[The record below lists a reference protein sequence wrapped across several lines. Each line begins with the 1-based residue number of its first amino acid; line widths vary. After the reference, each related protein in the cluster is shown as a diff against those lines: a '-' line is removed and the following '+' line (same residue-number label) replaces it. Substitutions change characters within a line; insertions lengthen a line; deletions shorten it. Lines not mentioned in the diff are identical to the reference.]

1 MGPIKASLIFALVI
15 FFQYPTEALSDVLI
29 AKGDPNAFDGEGRVY
44 LYEADNLLTPK
55 QVLSPL
61 STDGARLFGSAIDF
75 IPDING
81 DGVND
86 LVVAAPGDA
95 LSTAGTVAAFI
106 SQSTAT
112 GTQYN
117 FCGSIAGD
125 VGLGSAVSGIFAA
138 DGALLANLLIATQAG
153 ARIDQFIVAL
163 AIDGACEF
171 SPVTY
176 ALVVAPTPTPA
187 YVVTDLATPLPSL
200 TPENPTFTTPTPSP
214 TPSASP
220 IGGQGGQD
228 GGSIN
233 NTEGAAGGN
242 GLSSNFSEAPVVVA
256 PGAEGLPA
264 PEVIKQKGAV
274 EVRMPVVKPQ
284 LSGGDLSKANSQLRR
299 RLKIS
304 RGRAN
309 RLLSDPKNLVV
320 TYIVE
325 YSEIATAQR
334 FAFIQSAYADDT
346 TRTAYRKRQIR
357 SKRNSVTLRNLRPGA
372 TYSVSYRVEIS
383 LARPRVVLGVT
394 KPSFS
399 VRF

>member
-1 MGPIKASLIFALVI
+1 MGPIKASLILALII

-29 AKGDPNAFDGEGRVY
+29 AKGDPNVFDGEGRVY

-61 STDGARLFGSAIDF
+61 STDGARLFGSALDF

-95 LSTAGTVAAFI
+95 LSKSGMVAAFI
-106 SQSTAT
+106 SQSTAS
-112 GTQYN
+112 GTQYS

-125 VGLGSAVSGIFAA
+125 VGFGSTVSGVFAT
-138 DGALLANLLIATQAG
+138 DGSLLANLLITTQAG
-153 ARIDQFIVAL
+153 TRIDQFIVAL

-171 SPVTY
+171 SPVIY
-176 ALVVAPTPTPA
+176 ASVVAPTPTPVYSA
-187 YVVTDLATPLPSL
+187 TDLATPLPSL
-200 TPENPTFTTPTPSP
+200 TPDSPTFTEPTPSP

-220 IGGQGGQD
+220 IGGQD

-233 NTEGAAGGN
+233 NTGGAAGGN
-242 GLSSNFSEAPVVVA
+242 DLSSKFSEAPVVVS
-256 PGAEGLPA
+256 PGAGGLPA
-264 PEVIKQKGAV
+264 PEVVKQKGEV
-274 EVRMPVVKPQ
+274 EVSMPVVKPQ
-284 LSGGDLSKANSQLRR
+284 LSDKDRLRVNSNLRK

-304 RGRAN
+304 KGRADK
-309 RLLSDPKNLVV
+309 LLSDTNNLVV

-325 YSEIATAQR
+325 YSEVAAAKR
-334 FAFIQSAYADDT
+334 FAFIQSAYADEMSVG
-346 TRTAYRKRQIR
+346 TRKKRQIR
-357 SKRNSVTLRNLRPGA
+357 SKLNFVTLRNLRPGA

-394 KPSFS
+394 KPSAS